1 MIAPVTRPC
10 GMWRQLAAKHEGQFH
25 QEAPLYYFSL
35 AIGGRMVVTTD
46 LYRDCLQYAM
56 GWSHEVTTNIHNTNM
71 MTEIVNYVFRCTYA
85 IQMFTRR

>member
-1 MIAPVTRPC
+1 
-10 GMWRQLAAKHEGQFH
+10 
-25 QEAPLYYFSL
+25 
-35 AIGGRMVVTTD
+35 MVVTTD

-85 IQMFTRR
+85 IQMFTRP